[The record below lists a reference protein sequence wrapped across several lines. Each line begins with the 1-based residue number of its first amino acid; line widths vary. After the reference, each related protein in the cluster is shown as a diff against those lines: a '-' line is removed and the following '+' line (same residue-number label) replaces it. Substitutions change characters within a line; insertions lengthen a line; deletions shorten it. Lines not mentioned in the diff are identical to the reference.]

1 MKLHLHLSQLSHL
14 NPLQPMLSY
23 SIIEKM
29 YTVKLLSI
37 CVDIIEKLLIFLFCM
52 NHHIMCRS
60 LSLSMQICRTEGKNF
75 TRDLG
80 KTTEVP

>member
-1 MKLHLHLSQLSHL
+1 MKLHLHLPQLSHL

-37 CVDIIEKLLIFLFCM
+37 CVDIIEKLDFSFLHEPPH
-52 NHHIMCRS
+52 N
-60 LSLSMQICRTEGKNF
+60 
-75 TRDLG
+75 
-80 KTTEVP
+80 V